1 MFSRPLRLSS
11 RLGISHGALAALLVV
26 LLFVTLQGVLRMIG
40 LITEIRERHL
50 SNVDTEEALHR
61 AAWKIDVSMRHGRVA
76 CAMAQSDAG
85 LPARASI
92 ETAREALQGAL
103 LQSSQTAFQPLRAV
117 AQRYEALATS
127 ALAAAVPCDFLL
139 STITEQNRAALDE
152 EITDAWIDR
161 LHDLHADLKSKQ
173 ELARRI
179 GVNTALGGF
188 GVALVA
194 AVASLAIARSTARS
208 VSRPVAALAVAAT
221 RLGEGD
227 FQPIPRVEGPLEVEE
242 LWRDLER
249 ARERLREVDQLKQSL
264 LASVSHEM
272 RSPLT
277 SVREALALLADGTCG
292 TLNPK
297 QQRVVQL
304 AKRAC
309 EREVRVVEALLDMS
323 RLRAGQPLTLE
334 GACDVDRVVDEA
346 IEYERDD
353 AQQRGVCIEVE
364 RVDHVPVVQIDS
376 PLVESALANLIRNAV
391 SVSKQGDVVRVV
403 RSVKENGHGRVV
415 AIEVIDAGPGVDE
428 SFKDSMFRPFAS
440 APVGAVKRPAGI
452 GLGLSFAREVAR
464 AHGGEIVLSRSG
476 VDGTTFRF
484 ELPIPRDTLA

>member
-1 MFSRPLRLSS
+1 MFLRTLRLSS

-26 LLFVTLQGVLRMIG
+26 LLLVTLQGLLRMIG

-50 SNVDTEEALHR
+50 SNVGTEEALHR

-76 CAMAQSDAG
+76 CAMAQEGAG
-85 LPARASI
+85 AQARASI
-92 ETAREALQGAL
+92 ENASRDLEAAFA
-103 LQSSQTAFQPLRAV
+103 QSSKSQYQPLSAV
-117 AQRYEALATS
+117 AKRYQ
-127 ALAAAVPCDFLL
+127 ALAASALGAPATCEFILGAA
-139 STITEQNRAALDE
+139 TEQTRAGLDE

-161 LHDLHADLKSKQ
+161 LHELHADLARKQ
-173 ELARRI
+173 EQARGI
-179 GVNTALGGF
+179 GINTALGGF
-188 GVALVA
+188 GVALLA
-194 AVASLAIARSTARS
+194 AAAALAIARSTARS
-208 VSRPVAALAVAAT
+208 VSRPIAALADAAT

-227 FQPIPRVEGPLEVEE
+227 FQPIPRVQGPPEVEE

-249 ARERLREVDQLKQSL
+249 ARERLLEVDQLKQSL

-292 TLNPK
+292 PLNPK
-297 QQRVVQL
+297 QQRVVTL

-323 RLRAGQPLTLE
+323 RLRAGMPLALE
-334 GACDVDRVVDEA
+334 GACDIDRVVDAA

-353 AQQRGVCIEVE
+353 AEQRGVSIDVE
-364 RVDHVPVVQIDS
+364 KADPIRVVQVDS
-376 PLVESALANLIRNAV
+376 PLIERALANLIRNAV
-391 SVSKQGDVVRVV
+391 SVSKEGSAVRVA
-403 RSVKENGHGRVV
+403 RSVQAARDGRSV
-415 AIEVIDAGPGVDE
+415 AIDVIDAGPGVDE

-440 APVGAVKRPAGI
+440 APVGAAQRPAGI

-464 AHGGEIVLSRSG
+464 AHGGDITLLRSG
-476 VDGTTFRF
+476 PGGTTFRF
-484 ELPIPRDTLA
+484 ELPIPREGAA